1 MKLAG
6 LGKFLTVL
14 YNDRMDIYRA
24 AKQNNEDDTTDISY
38 DPKPLYT
45 DIKCRLSF
53 SSDDTG
59 ADAEVDRNPIKF
71 SPKLFCESDVDLTAG
86 DYVVVRR
93 YADDGSVIKTYQ
105 GQVALPSWYSTHQEA
120 LVRIDEGA

>member
-6 LGKFLTVL
+6 LGNFFAML
-14 YNDRMDIYRA
+14 YNDRMDIYRTVRA
-24 AKQNNEDDTTDISY
+24 DNPDTTINISY
-38 DPKPLYT
+38 SPDPLYT

-59 ADAEVDRNPIKF
+59 TDTEIDRNPVRL
-71 SPKLFCESDVDLTAG
+71 SPKLFCGAEVDLKAG

-93 YADDGSVIKTYQ
+93 YTDSGEVSKTYQ
-105 GQVALPSWYSTHQEA
+105 GQVALPSWYTSHQEVF
-120 LVRIDEGA
+120 VRIDEGA

>member
-6 LGKFLTVL
+6 LGKLFAIL
-14 YNDRMDIYRA
+14 YNDRMDIYRTV
-24 AKQNNEDDTTDISY
+24 KEDNDDNTTNISY
-38 DPKPLYT
+38 EPQPLYT

-59 ADAEVDRNPIKF
+59 ADSEVDRNPVKF
-71 SPKLFCESDVDLTAG
+71 NPKLFCEAEVDLKAG

-93 YADDGSVIKTYQ
+93 YADNGSVIKTYQ

-120 LVRIDEGA
+120 FMRIDEGA